1 MLLKHTTRILAVMCA
16 AIVPATAGAQQVTTQ
31 ENLSLRSTVTELL
44 RPLAAAPV
52 GEAVAIATALEVAT
66 APFGTS
72 SGGFVFKLD
81 PATGLQVRTA
91 TTFGPTFAERA
102 LTTGA
107 GKMAV
112 GANLIVATY
121 DKLNKLDL
129 AQMQLSK
136 VSSSN
141 DFVARTG
148 NASMVLSS
156 ETLVMSG
163 AIGAT
168 DDLDITFAVPMVKV
182 KLDAVSWV
190 ETTSGV
196 IALRAS
202 GGGIASGLGDVAIGA
217 KYRFLKFG
225 KEQPDPGG
233 LAFMLTTRLPTGNRE
248 NFRGLGIIRSMG
260 SVLFS
265 AGKGKI
271 RPHANGGFE
280 WWEKG
285 LVVPTEIS
293 GQGSIEIRHQWGYAA
308 GVELEARPKLTF
320 LADVIGRHIRGGGQV
335 QNRVF
340 NIAPNEFGVTSF
352 EAITSSDHG
361 IRKITMVPGMKWNV
375 RGTFLFSVNA
385 LIPIMDNSLHDKFT
399 PVIGLD
405 WTF

>member
-1 MLLKHTTRILAVMCA
+1 MFLKHMTRVLATVC
-16 AIVPATAGAQQVTTQ
+16 VTLVTATAHAQQVTTQ

-52 GEAVAIATALEVAT
+52 GEAVAVATALEVTT

-81 PATGLQVRTA
+81 PTTGLQVRTA

-112 GANLIVATY
+112 GANLVVATY

-136 VSSSN
+136 VSSNN

-148 NASMVLSS
+148 NASLVLSS
-156 ETLVMSG
+156 ETVVISG

-168 DDLDITFAVPMVKV
+168 DDLDITVAVPMVKV
-182 KLDAVSWV
+182 KMDGVSWV

-202 GGGIASGLGDVAIGA
+202 GGGTASGLGDISVGA

-248 NFRGLGIIRSMG
+248 NFRGLGIVRSMG

-285 LVVPTEIS
+285 LVVPTAIS

-308 GVELEARPKLTF
+308 GLEFEVRPKLTL
-320 LADVIGRHIRGGGQV
+320 LADVLGRHIRGGGQV
-335 QNRVF
+335 ENRVF
-340 NIAPNEFGVTSF
+340 DIQPNELGVTSF
-352 EAITSSDHG
+352 EAITSSNHG
-361 IRKITMVPGMKWNV
+361 IRKITMVPGIKWNV
-375 RGTFLFSVNA
+375 RGTFLLSLNA
-385 LIPIMDNSLHDKFT
+385 LVPIMDNSLHDKFT